1 MYSLGSQTHHFEHGE
16 QWNLQRKTRV
26 VTKIVIIYKSMHV
39 TKSSMHDR
47 VLNAKL
53 YFKIVKDVRF
63 HICIPQIK
71 NAEFNNNS

>member
-39 TKSSMHDR
+39 TKSSIYM
-47 VLNAKL
+47 
-53 YFKIVKDVRF
+53 DVS
-63 HICIPQIK
+63 CV
-71 NAEFNNNS
+71 NNNKSRW